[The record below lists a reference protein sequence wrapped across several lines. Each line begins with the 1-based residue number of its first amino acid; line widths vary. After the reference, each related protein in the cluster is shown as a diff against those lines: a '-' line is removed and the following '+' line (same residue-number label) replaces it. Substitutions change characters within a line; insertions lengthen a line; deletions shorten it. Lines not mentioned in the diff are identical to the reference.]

1 VGQFEFSRPDF
12 MLHRSTQMTDT
23 VPMVGKGKRP
33 RDTNQLAKWIVDQS
47 TGGIVDPD
55 SGKNP
60 AAVAL
65 GRLGGLKGGKARA
78 NKLSSR
84 KRKSIAEKAAK
95 ARWAKP

>member
-1 VGQFEFSRPDF
+1 
-12 MLHRSTQMTDT
+12 
-23 VPMVGKGKRP
+23 MVGKGKRP

-47 TGGIVDPD
+47 TGQLPD
-55 SGKNP
+55 LNEGKNP

-84 KRKSIAEKAAK
+84 KRKAIAEKAAK
-95 ARWAKP
+95 ARWGTK